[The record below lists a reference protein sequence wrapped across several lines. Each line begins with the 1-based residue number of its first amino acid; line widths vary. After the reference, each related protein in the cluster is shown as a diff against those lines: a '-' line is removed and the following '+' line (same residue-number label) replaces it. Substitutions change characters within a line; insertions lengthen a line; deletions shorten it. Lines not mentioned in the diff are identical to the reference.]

1 MLYGFFPKIFET
13 YFWIKYIFIEIGSF
27 DPFESEANVLILI
40 QLDKSSSAYISYDRI
55 QTFEDGLL
63 MVLCLLEKFKVRI

>member
-13 YFWIKYIFIEIGSF
+13 YFWIKYIFIEIGS
-27 DPFESEANVLILI
+27 FESEANVLILI